1 MLSQDGSDLRDV
13 ICQGCGGVVRQTRGS
28 EISLDES
35 DPELPGVDLV
45 RDRLCYKQVL
55 CWSCMNDSIT
65 QLLSN

>member
-1 MLSQDGSDLRDV
+1 MSLRDGSDRRDV
-13 ICQGCGGVVRQTRGS
+13 ICEGCGGVVRQTGRS
-28 EISLDES
+28 EISLDEN

-45 RDRLCYKQVL
+45 RDRLCSKQVL